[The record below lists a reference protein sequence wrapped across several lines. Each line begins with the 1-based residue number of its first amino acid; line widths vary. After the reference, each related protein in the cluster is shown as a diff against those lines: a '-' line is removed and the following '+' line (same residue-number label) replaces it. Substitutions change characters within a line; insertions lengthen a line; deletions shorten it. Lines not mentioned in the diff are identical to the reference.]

1 MLILGL
7 ESSAV
12 SAGAALVR
20 DGRVISETFLNVGL
34 THSETL
40 LPLADECLKNAKVS
54 LDDVDALAVAAGPG
68 SFTGVRI
75 GISAVKGLA
84 FGAEKPV
91 YGVSTLEALAAGA
104 MLEGYDICPVMDAR
118 CMQVYTA
125 LFECRNGVLT
135 RLTPDSALKLEELR
149 GLLSARGKKTL
160 LLGDGAALAKQYFN
174 EHGAADIFVF
184 PEVFKYQ
191 HASCV
196 AFAAYMRYNNGE
208 QGIGAQDLQPGYLR
222 PPQAERERNKGE
234 QKK

>member
-20 DGRVISETFLNVGL
+20 DGRVIGETFLNVGL

-40 LPLADECLKNAKVS
+40 LRLTDECLKNAKMTTE
-54 LDDVDALAVAAGPG
+54 DVDAFAVAAGPG

-84 FGAEKPV
+84 FGSKKPV
-91 YGVSTLEALAAGA
+91 YGVSTLEALAYGA
-104 MLEGYDICPVMDAR
+104 SVEDYLICPVMDAR

-125 LFECRNGVLT
+125 LFEYRGGRQE
-135 RLTPDSALKLEELR
+135 RLTPDSALKLEELGALLASR
-149 GLLSARGKKTL
+149 GGKTL
-160 LLGDGAALAKQYFN
+160 LLGDGAAMAKQYFDG
-174 EHGAADIFVF
+174 HGARDIYVF
-184 PEVFKYQ
+184 PEVFRYQ
-191 HASCV
+191 RASCV

-208 QGIGAQDLQPGYLR
+208 PGIGADQLQPGYLR
-222 PPQAERERNKGE
+222 PPQAQREKEKGE
-234 QKK
+234 KRT